1 MLKKADITP
10 VYKKGEITDKE
21 NYRPISTLSN
31 LTKVFEKLLYNQI
44 ETFMTHKLSKLLTGF
59 R

>member
-10 VYKKGEITDKE
+10 VYKKGDITDKE

-31 LTKVFEKLLYNQI
+31 LTKVLERLLYNQI
-44 ETFMTHKLSKLLTGF
+44 ETFMTDCREMGNYY
-59 R
+59 